1 MDENNLPNREAPEEE
16 LPVESSRCS
25 KINVK
30 LLPYKSFYFFFFSA
44 VGSLFPYLAIFY
56 KQLWLSARQTGVLI
70 GIRPLLQLV
79 SSSSWG
85 IIADISNKSRYIF
98 LISLVG
104 WLFTNFSLS
113 LVKHETHIGPCR
125 DNGSLT
131 VFDKAIGI
139 MATGPFLR
147 NETFQTA
154 DAEKALRTL
163 HWKRLKRRNGK
174 MSYSKESNRTWNEQ
188 ISRIE
193 STFKKGITERKI
205 DEQSSTG
212 HSPWSLHALLNLK
225 VSTDTKISQ
234 TNNGVFTILLIITIV
249 GTLVAAPA
257 IPFADTATLHVL
269 GNHVKIHNYL
279 YFVITYKQIARLNS
293 YSEI

>member
-1 MDENNLPNREAPEEE
+1 MDEHSRLNHEAPEDE
-16 LPVESSRCS
+16 LPAENSRCS

-85 IIADISNKSRYIF
+85 IIADKSNKSRYIF

-104 WLFTNFSLS
+104 WICTNFSLS
-113 LVKHETHIGPCR
+113 LVKHEGNIGPCR

-139 MATGPFLR
+139 IAAAPLLR
-147 NETFQTA
+147 NETFDTA
-154 DAEKALRTL
+154 DAEKALRTI
-163 HWKRLKRRNGK
+163 HWKRFNKRNGEAN
-174 MSYSKESNRTWNEQ
+174 YSKESNGTWNEQ
-188 ISRIE
+188 ISRIQ
-193 STFKKGITERKI
+193 SNFRKGMTERKI
-205 DEQSSTG
+205 DEESSTG
-212 HSPWSLHALLNLK
+212 HSPWSLHALLNLQI
-225 VSTDTKISQ
+225 STDTTISQ
-234 TNNGVFTILLIITIV
+234 TNNGVFAILLIINIV

-257 IPFADTATLHVL
+257 IPFADTAALHVL
-269 GNHVKIHNYL
+269 GNQTCHN
-279 YFVITYKQIARLNS
+279 IQIFQLRLSFQKRNL
-293 YSEI
+293 

>member
-1 MDENNLPNREAPEEE
+1 MDENNLLNHEAPEE
-16 LPVESSRCS
+16 LPAENSRCS

-85 IIADISNKSRYIF
+85 IIADKSNKSKYIF

-104 WLFTNFSLS
+104 WLCTNFSLS
-113 LVKHETHIGPCR
+113 LVKHERNIGPCR

-139 MATGPFLR
+139 MPAGPFLR
-147 NETFQTA
+147 NETFETT
-154 DAEKALRTL
+154 DAEKALRII
-163 HWKRLKRRNGK
+163 HWKRLRRKSGQT
-174 MSYSKESNRTWNEQ
+174 SYSKESNRTWNEQ
-188 ISRIE
+188 VSRIE
-193 STFKKGITERKI
+193 STFKKEMTERKI

-225 VSTDTKISQ
+225 ISTDTKISQ
-234 TNNGVFTILLIITIV
+234 TNNGIFTILLIITIV

-269 GNHVKIHNYL
+269 GNQVIIQNYL
-279 YFVITYKQIARLNS
+279 YFISLYDYKENS
-293 YSEI
+293 QVFLF